1 MVSSGRTYLR
11 QRCSGRFYGRR
22 VNCEYVP
29 ALPARIVQIFLD
41 DRRKIPYLL
50 VWRSPQNG
58 TVREIVSIAREI
70 SRIDPSD
77 WTGWIEIKRPDHGCT
92 YIRTV
97 ERSLPRN
104 GGKVRLIVCPRCR
117 ATRRSLYGWRP
128 GGMYTTSAE
137 TAPLWECR
145 KCLGLRYSSEGG
157 SLVHHRRGAIAQ
169 VIEFLFSPL
178 TSRRLKAWYPCV
190 FASPQVAAKALFPQS
205 LVTDFRDRLP

>member
-1 MVSSGRTYLR
+1 MVSNVRTYLR

-70 SRIDPSD
+70 SR
-77 WTGWIEIKRPDHGCT
+77 T
-92 YIRTV
+92 
-97 ERSLPRN
+97 LPRN
-104 GGKVRLIVCPRCR
+104 GGKVQLIGCPGCR

-178 TSRRLKAWYPCV
+178 TSRRPKAWYPCV